1 MTIDTEIE
9 VVGLEVLQEAMAQFD
24 KKLHDKALYSASRA
38 AITVIAK
45 EARMQAPASEHAYR
59 RYMSSGQGEKTFV
72 MTRRGKMRKGKSKRA
87 KRGEGRYRIQQA
99 GLLRESIKVRKLKKQ
114 EMAKI
119 GAESAYAI
127 YIGKGKKQKFYP
139 YYWSFVEFG
148 TAKMLPIPFL
158 RPSFDRQKQASI
170 NKFKS
175 KLSANIEKIKGEIDG

>member
-9 VVGLEVLQEAMAQFD
+9 IVGLEELGRVMTQFD
-24 KKLHDKALYSASRA
+24 KKLHDKALHSASRA
-38 AITVIAK
+38 AVTVIAK
-45 EARMQAPASEHAYR
+45 EVKLQAPVSEQAYR
-59 RYMSSGQGEKTFV
+59 RYASSGQGSSG
-72 MTRRGKMRKGKSKRA
+72 RRA

-114 EMAKI
+114 EMSKI

-139 YYWSFVEFG
+139 YYWRFVEFG
-148 TAKMLPIPFL
+148 TTKMLPIPFL
-158 RPSFDRQKQASI
+158 RTSFDRQKQASI

-175 KLSANIEKIKGEIDG
+175 KLSQNIEKIRGEIDGQL

>member
-1 MTIDTEIE
+1 MTIDTEID
-9 VVGLEVLQEAMAQFD
+9 VLGLEALQEAMTQFD
-24 KKLHDKALYSASRA
+24 KKLHDKALHSASRV
-38 AITVIAK
+38 AIGVIAK
-45 EARMQAPASEHAYR
+45 EVKIQAPASEHAYR
-59 RYMSSGQGEKTFV
+59 RYMSSGQG
-72 MTRRGKMRKGKSKRA
+72 GDGKRA

-158 RPSFDRQKQASI
+158 RPSFDRQKQAAV

-175 KLSANIEKIKGEIDG
+175 KLSANIEKIKGEIDGQL